1 LTPRK
6 APQPSRRD
14 LLKWT
19 AAGALTSLGTVSLGS
34 FETGFLSVE
43 HHELRLPNWDANG
56 FKVALLADLH
66 TNSRLEAIHAA
77 NAVRA
82 AMAETPDLIAIPGDF
97 VNVGDPWHLAFVR
110 QSLEPLHE
118 AKCPVIATLG
128 NHDYECHD
136 IHRLIDAVQSCSVK
150 LLRNQAVEVQ
160 GVTVAGIDDGVWGK
174 QRFDFLVKDNLSNS
188 LLALFHEPDFVKY
201 VPTFVS
207 LQLSGHSHGGQVC
220 LPGGRPI
227 HTPFG
232 AWEYKVGYYP
242 DAPVPLYVTR
252 GVGTVGPRIRLFCRP
267 EVTILTL
274 RAG

>member
-1 LTPRK
+1 LTPK
-6 APQPSRRD
+6 VEPQPSRRD
-14 LLKWT
+14 MLKWMT
-19 AAGALTSLGTVSLGS
+19 AGALTSLGSISLGS
-34 FETGFLSVE
+34 YETGYLSVE
-43 HHELRLPNWDANG
+43 RHELRLPNWDANG

-66 TNSRLEAIHAA
+66 TNSPLEAIHAA
-77 NAVRA
+77 NAMRA
-82 AMAETPDLIAIPGDF
+82 AIAEKPDLIAIPGDF
-97 VNVGDPWHLAFVR
+97 VNVGDHVHMAFVR
-110 QSLEPLHE
+110 QSLEPLRD

-128 NHDYECHD
+128 NHDYDCRN
-136 IHRLIDAVQSCSVK
+136 IQAVIDAVRSCSVN
-150 LLRNQAVEVQ
+150 LLRNQAVEVD

-174 QRFDFLVKDNLSNS
+174 QRFDFLVQDDVSPS

-201 VPTFVS
+201 VPKFVS

-220 LPGGRPI
+220 LPGGQAI

-232 AWEYKVGYYP
+232 AWEYVAGYYP
-242 DAPVPLYVTR
+242 DARVPLYVTR